1 MRVLVVDDE
10 ALIVMLTASWLEDH
24 GCEVET
30 ALNGTEALTK
40 LGNDPYIEVQITDV
54 NMPGVSGY
62 QLADWAKQM
71 RPGLRVIM
79 LSGAETDPHGWP
91 LVRKPFLQSD
101 LMRAMSDV
109 GRMC

>member
-1 MRVLVVDDE
+1 MRVVDDE

-40 LGNDPYIEVQITDV
+40 FGNDPYIEVLITDV
-54 NMPGVSGY
+54 NMPRVSGY
-62 QLADWAKQM
+62 QLADWVKQM

-79 LSGAETDPHGWP
+79 LSGAETGPARVAACAQAVFTIRPHAGD
-91 LVRKPFLQSD
+91 VR
-101 LMRAMSDV
+101 R
-109 GRMC
+109 G